1 MTKELADRVVAVVRG
16 HIRLL
21 DEDRFAELRDALA
34 EIPTDTMVVG
44 CPCGMAAVRKACWRC
59 GTLWTATTS
68 TNCGCCGGLLYGME
82 S

>member
-1 MTKELADRVVAVVRG
+1 MTKELADRVVAVVRSYMPVV
-16 HIRLL
+16 
-21 DEDRFAELRDALA
+21 DESRFAELRDALA

-44 CPCGMAAVRKACWRC
+44 RPCGTAAVRKACSRC

-68 TNCGCCGGLLYGME
+68 TNCRCGGQLHGTE